1 MGKKW
6 KRLLVQR
13 RANGRVDMPTVRPE
27 PVVSNSEMIERME
40 VAAAPAP
47 EPEVVEEA
55 PVVEPETV
63 VEETPV
69 VEEEPVV
76 KAPPPKRRRSTRRGK
91 TTSES

>member
-13 RANGRVDMPTVRPE
+13 RKQQATSAPVSA

-40 VAAAPAP
+40 AVQAIP

-55 PVVEPETV
+55 QEEEVLVAEPEAVEEEQV
-63 VEETPV
+63 VEE
-69 VEEEPVV
+69 
-76 KAPPPKRRRSTRRGK
+76 KPKPTRRRRKKSK
-91 TTSES
+91 SED